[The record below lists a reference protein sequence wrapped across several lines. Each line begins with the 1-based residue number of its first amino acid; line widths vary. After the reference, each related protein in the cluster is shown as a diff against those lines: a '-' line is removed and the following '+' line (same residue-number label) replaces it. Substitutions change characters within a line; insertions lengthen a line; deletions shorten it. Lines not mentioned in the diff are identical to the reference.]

1 MIDTVLWCILVSGC
15 LIAYAAWRFD
25 RSGPIERFIN
35 QSGKV
40 DGSAYST
47 VAIDAA
53 PTASEVK
60 THYKNLLIYIDADLK
75 KDGGGNKGMRL
86 VSDFRDRHF
95 KKTKHRH
102 NFKTSDVLDPWPT
115 FLVPL
120 DTSIKQDPPTDDIAA
135 DSERA
140 ILAFIQ
146 KNYPQED
153 EVDEGTRSMVRNL
166 IEDIAYRFVY
176 DKDTEKMQLRSD
188 YMKEPLLT
196 GWKSPISTPPKKQN
210 D

>member
-1 MIDTVLWCILVSGC
+1 VIKEDFGTIN
-15 LIAYAAWRFD
+15 
-25 RSGPIERFIN
+25 RSGA
-35 QSGKV
+35 V
-40 DGSAYST
+40 DRSAYST

-53 PTASEVK
+53 PTTSEVK

-75 KDGGGNKGMRL
+75 NDGAGHKGMRL
-86 VSDFRDRHF
+86 IADFRDRHF
-95 KKTKHRH
+95 KKRKPRST
-102 NFKTSDVLDPWPT
+102 FKTSDVLDPWPT

-120 DTSIKQDPPTDDIAA
+120 DTSIKQDPPTAEIAA

-153 EVDEGTRSMVRNL
+153 DVDEGTRSMVRNL

-176 DKDTEKMQLRSD
+176 DKDTEKMELRSD

-196 GWKSPISTPPKKQN
+196 GWKNPLASPPTMSAQEIRKQN
-210 D
+210 NDDE